1 MKKNSIL
8 IAGGT
13 GLIGRR
19 LYNYF
24 FEKGYNVS
32 VLSRNPKESN
42 EFYWNPDTNTI
53 DIKALEN
60 VTHLLNVTGQSIAD
74 KRWTSDRK
82 KELIDSRINPTNFLF
97 KQVEHMPQLQHY
109 ISASGINCYGYEN
122 PSHTYSESDSYGGD
136 FVSQLVEKWEK
147 AADQFQSVCGVTKI
161 RISPVLDEKG
171 GIYSKMKKPIYLGL
185 GTIIGTGDQPMSW
198 IHRKDLVRLF
208 EHVIKNNL
216 FGTYHGAAGYVS
228 NEEFTKT
235 LANVLNRP
243 IILPAL
249 NGAIC
254 HLIFGE
260 MAEILLKGNKIS
272 IHKIEETGFDFLFPM
287 LNQAMKH
294 IATN

>member
-1 MKKNSIL
+1 MENNSIL

-24 FEKGYNVS
+24 FEKGYDVTI
-32 VLSRNPKESN
+32 LSRNPKESY
-42 EFYWNPDTNTI
+42 EFYWNPDKNSI
-53 DIKALEN
+53 DTKALKN
-60 VTHLLNVTGQSIAD
+60 VTHLINVTGQSIAD

-82 KELIDSRINPTNFLF
+82 QELIDSRINPTHFLF
-97 KQVEHMPQLQHY
+97 SQVKHMPNLQHY

-122 PSHTYSESDSYGGD
+122 PNKIYTEIDSFGKD
-136 FVSQLVEKWEK
+136 FVSQLVEKWEQ
-147 AADQFQSVCGVTKI
+147 AADQFLSVCGVTKI

-185 GTIIGTGDQPMSW
+185 GTLLGTGEQSMSW

-208 EHVIKNNL
+208 EHVIKNKL
-216 FGTYHGAAGYVS
+216 FGVFHGAAGYVS

-243 IILPAL
+243 IFLPPISSSL
-249 NGAIC
+249 C
-254 HLIFGE
+254 HMLFGE
-260 MAEILLKGNKIS
+260 MAEILINGNKIS
-272 IHKIEETGFDFLFPM
+272 IQKVEDSDFEFLFPTIQ
-287 LNQAMKH
+287 QAMKH
-294 IATN
+294 IAIS